1 MGCINV
7 TAASRMTEAEL
18 QESVRALCKD
28 LGLLYYHA
36 HDSRRSPAGFP
47 DVVAVGPGGVL
58 WAELK
63 SQRGSL
69 TAEQR
74 RWGSRL
80 TQAGERW
87 YVLRPADLLDGTV
100 RRLLLALAVADIDTE
115 RITG

>member
-1 MGCINV
+1 MGCVNV
-7 TAASRMTEAEL
+7 TAASRMSEAEL
-18 QESVRALCKD
+18 QESVRALCRQF
-28 LGLLYYHA
+28 GLLYYHA

-63 SQRGSL
+63 SQRGTL

-80 TQAGERW
+80 TRAGQSW
-87 YVLRPADLLDGTV
+87 YVLRPVDLTGGTV
-100 RRLLLALAVADIDTE
+100 RRLLLALAVADTE
-115 RITG
+115 RII